1 MIRVRLGAK
10 SSSALTSPF
19 LNQQQLSLQ
28 VLPLAEVSTQKVF
41 ATSFLRDFDLP
52 ADDLDVPF
60 CVYVLRCEQEG
71 FRDLFCYY
79 VGLVSVEDL
88 QLRMHKHFS
97 QDIEACK
104 YTSMNKPL
112 GVELLWPARHRAA
125 EGYLFFFVLN
135 KFPNE
140 KDVLQHVRLGGFV
153 QTSTKPLST
162 ESCNGLQRQYRMVKN
177 LYLDCGLPG
186 HKANSGECPV
196 TRRSASSSVSP
207 VLPLASTFIPS
218 PALAIA
224 TPRRADPVA
233 PAPSTDDDFEAWF
246 AKRRRLPLSVDAGGW
261 LSFKYVLIALGE
273 SPQNPARL
281 VTRSSDSPAKLW
293 KLGERGKVPKENTDW
308 KKASASTRSPWLVRK
323 DFLKRVVQERYP
335 SVLRK
340 RG

>member
-1 MIRVRLGAK
+1 MCPLRLWFAVRARRFSGLVLLLCGLSVGRRPSTAHAQ
-10 SSSALTSPF
+10 ALF
-19 LNQQQLSLQ
+19 ARHRSLQ
-28 VLPLAEVSTQKVF
+28 VHFHEQATGRGAPVACQAPCRRRVF
-41 ATSFLRDFDLP
+41 
-52 ADDLDVPF
+52 V
-60 CVYVLRCEQEG
+60 
-71 FRDLFCYY
+71 
-79 VGLVSVEDL
+79 
-88 QLRMHKHFS
+88 
-97 QDIEACK
+97 
-104 YTSMNKPL
+104 
-112 GVELLWPARHRAA
+112 
-125 EGYLFFFVLN
+125 FFVLN

-162 ESCNGLQRQYRMVKN
+162 ESCNGLQRKYRMVKN

-186 HKANSGECPV
+186 HNANSGECPV

-207 VLPLASTFIPS
+207 VLPLSSTSTPS
-218 PALAIA
+218 PALAIS

-261 LSFKYVLIALGE
+261 LSFKNVLIALGE

-308 KKASASTRSPWLVRK
+308 KRASASTISPWLVRK